1 LPYID
6 GKIGMAS
13 LLLKKPL
20 DAGFY
25 AYLKAHLA
33 PYALPYFLRIS
44 TALHKTTATLKIQK
58 AHLAKEGIKSY
69 HDKRHFVLF
78 EEKFRTIDEEIYQ
91 ALQDGKIVLGKK

>member
-1 LPYID
+1 
-6 GKIGMAS
+6 MAS

-58 AHLAKEGIKSY
+58 AHLAKEGINGYAMGNIYLLNKEVY
-69 HDKRHFVLF
+69 IPI
-78 EEKFRTIDEEIYQ
+78 EEEVYQ
-91 ALQDGKIVLGKK
+91 ALEKGNIVI